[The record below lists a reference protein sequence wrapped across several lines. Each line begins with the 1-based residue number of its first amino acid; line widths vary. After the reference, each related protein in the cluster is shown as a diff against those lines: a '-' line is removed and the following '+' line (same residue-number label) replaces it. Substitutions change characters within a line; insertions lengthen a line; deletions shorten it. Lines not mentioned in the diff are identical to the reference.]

1 MALSLHGP
9 LMVYLAPSVTASF
22 TSFGRRT
29 VILILIA
36 YAVYF
41 GDLLGQ
47 IPFYTGTL
55 LADLALSS
63 SLESEASSNE
73 FRTPTPSVNRSWP
86 IVLTIFALFLASYP
100 PNSEEMAGWSQFL
113 FQIGTHI
120 FHPAC
125 TTLFPPFFL
134 TR

>member
-1 MALSLHGP
+1 MICLAL
-9 LMVYLAPSVTASF
+9 SVTASF

-55 LADLALSS
+55 LADLALS
-63 SLESEASSNE
+63 LESEASSNE
-73 FRTPTPSVNRSWP
+73 FRIPTPSVNRSWP

-125 TTLFPPFFL
+125 TTLFPPFSL
-134 TR
+134 IH

>member
-9 LMVYLAPSVTASF
+9 MMVYLALSVTASF

-36 YAVYF
+36 YAVYS
-41 GDLLGQ
+41 GDLLVQ

-55 LADLALSS
+55 LADLAL

-73 FRTPTPSVNRSWP
+73 FRTPTPSVNRAWP

-100 PNSEEMAGWSQFL
+100 PNSPEMAGWSQFL

-125 TTLFPPFFL
+125 NTLFPPFSL
-134 TR
+134 IH